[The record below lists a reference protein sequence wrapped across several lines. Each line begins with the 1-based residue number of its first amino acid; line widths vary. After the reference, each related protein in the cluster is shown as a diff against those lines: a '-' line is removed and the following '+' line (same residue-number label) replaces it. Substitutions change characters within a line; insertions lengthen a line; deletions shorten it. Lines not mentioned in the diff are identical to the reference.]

1 MPTGFFLRRV
11 RWATLGAI
19 LVGGVVSMS
28 STVSGEGAPFSISG
42 NGPSEKR
49 DDVAELKA
57 QYHCLTK
64 DWEKRE
70 VGGYIVENNV
80 WNKGDRSDYSQ
91 CVFLEPEASGAVRA
105 GWAWKWNNPT
115 NDVVAYPDIIF
126 GKNPWFET
134 STTTTLPARI
144 REAGDVEILLDVE
157 HTGTGKRNLAFQVWL
172 TNASAATPKSVTRE
186 VMIWLENN
194 GLRPAGTKIADLSLD
209 GKALELWENPRHGDP
224 NGLEWNY
231 FAFVYKTPL
240 LQGQV
245 PLSKMLEY
253 LVETGRVAP
262 DEYLAGINLGNEIIN
277 GSGQTLLK
285 RYRVLLKKNGTT

>member
-1 MPTGFFLRRV
+1 MPTGCFQKRLR
-11 RWATLGAI
+11 WTTFWTI
-19 LVGGVVSMS
+19 LVSGIVWIGSV
-28 STVSGEGAPFSISG
+28 VSGEGTTISVPG
-42 NGPSEKR
+42 NGPSEKHNY
-49 DDVAELKA
+49 VAELQA
-57 QYHCLTK
+57 RHDCLAK
-64 DWEKRE
+64 DWERRE
-70 VGGYIVENNV
+70 AGGYIVENNV

-91 CVFLEPEASGAVRA
+91 CVFLEPEALGAVRA

-172 TNASAATPKSVTRE
+172 TKESAATPKSVTRE

-209 GKALELWENPRHGDP
+209 GKALELWENPHHGDP

-231 FAFVYKTPL
+231 FAFVYRTPL
-240 LQGQV
+240 LQGRV
-245 PLSKMLEY
+245 PLSKMLQY
-253 LVETGRVAP
+253 LIETGHVSP

-277 GSGQTLLK
+277 GNGQTLLK
-285 RYRVLLKKNGTT
+285 RYRVLCRRNRTK